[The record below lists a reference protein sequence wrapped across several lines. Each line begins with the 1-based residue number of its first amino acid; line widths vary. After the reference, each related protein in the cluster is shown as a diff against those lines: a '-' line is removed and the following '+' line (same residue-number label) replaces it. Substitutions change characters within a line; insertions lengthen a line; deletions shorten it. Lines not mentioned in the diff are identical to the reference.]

1 VWVQVKAIRRD
12 GKFLRFPERKMDL
25 QARDQLLLCGGYL
38 QLNQLQQWLAQ
49 SKVVSSVQVVTLEAE
64 DLRSR

>member
-1 VWVQVKAIRRD
+1 VKAIRRD

-25 QARDQLLLCGGYL
+25 QARDQLLLCGYL
-38 QLNQLQQWLAQ
+38 LESTTTVACSTTQ